1 MAITEVA
8 RSSLAVREF
17 ELVVAATP
25 TGPLAHA
32 IDAYRQAVAVRI
44 GRNPAHDLPP
54 HCLVVRSYH
63 DRPSSVRAYRRAFA
77 ATLMN
82 NWRRPENVVVTALSL
97 HTTWHGLEIESQ
109 PLRALAANLASPSV
123 GGTRPNHFTP
133 HDRLRLALAAGFDH
147 ADHEALSELALRI
160 VDPMLPAQWDVALW
174 LRTEGAWAP
183 IWTAR
188 AS

>member
-8 RSSLAVREF
+8 HSSLAVREF

-25 TGPLAHA
+25 TGSLAHA

-44 GRNPAHDLPP
+44 GSNPAHDAPP
-54 HCLVVRSYH
+54 HCLVVGSFH

-77 ATLMN
+77 AALMS

-97 HTTWHGLEIESQ
+97 HTTWHGLEIES
-109 PLRALAANLASPSV
+109 PALRVLATGLASRSTGV
-123 GGTRPNHFTP
+123 TRSNHFAS
-133 HDRLRLALAAGFDH
+133 HRLRLDLAAGFDE

-160 VDPMLPAQWDVALW
+160 VDPTLPAQWDVALW
-174 LRTEGAWAP
+174 LRAEGAWATL
-183 IWTAR
+183 WAAR